1 MSKQLNLFGEN
12 LLDEETLLTKR
23 EMIESIVEAISE
35 RLWESDYDM
44 IVEVAN
50 TAGIEVTGYH
60 EAQELF
66 WIKD

>member
-1 MSKQLNLFGEN
+1 MSKQLSLFGEN

-23 EMIESIVEAISE
+23 EMIGSIVEAISE
-35 RLWESDYDM
+35 QLWQSDYDM
-44 IVEVAN
+44 IVEVAK

-60 EAQELF
+60 ESQGLF

>member
-1 MSKQLNLFGEN
+1 
-12 LLDEETLLTKR
+12 
-23 EMIESIVEAISE
+23 MIESIVEAISE